1 MLRVIVA
8 LGLSVVLLAG
18 IAGCGGAGE
27 ASTIKAGDRPAGL
40 DAHGGGK
47 SDGTGGS
54 NAPGGTIEN

>member
-8 LGLSVVLLAG
+8 LGLSVVLLG
-18 IAGCGGAGE
+18 GMAGCGAGE